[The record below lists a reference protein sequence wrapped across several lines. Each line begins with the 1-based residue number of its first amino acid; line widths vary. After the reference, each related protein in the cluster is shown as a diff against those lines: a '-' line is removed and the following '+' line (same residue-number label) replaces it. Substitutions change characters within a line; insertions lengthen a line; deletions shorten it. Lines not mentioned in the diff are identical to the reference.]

1 MVRCLPRQTQ
11 ARVTRGKGVGLMA
24 AVMVTRK
31 LARPL
36 ASCESLV
43 VLPGRPEHR
52 QRDIGRVAG
61 RVRRHVARPRVR
73 KAVRSRLHKLM
84 KSCALP
90 SSLQVLM
97 RMKPSSPCRGP
108 RRRCRTGRAM
118 GERTRS
124 LLSLRSTMETHVL
137 ATMEACG
144 AAYYASLA
152 MLGSSMMK
160 RVGLTTLGPRSWSN

>member
-1 MVRCLPRQTQ
+1 MRRLRTTVP
-11 ARVTRGKGVGLMA
+11 AGPVI
-24 AVMVTRK
+24 K
-31 LARPL
+31 LRIP
-36 ASCESLV
+36 
-43 VLPGRPEHR
+43 
-52 QRDIGRVAG
+52 VA
-61 RVRRHVARPRVR
+61 
-73 KAVRSRLHKLM
+73 
-84 KSCALP
+84 
-90 SSLQVLM
+90 Q
-97 RMKPSSPCRGP
+97 
-108 RRRCRTGRAM
+108 RRRCAGQGRSAGTGASQGKEGAALPRTFRLVNSSHPRQVKPFILRDFCPPLLPTCPLFPCLAVQRYGETGRAM